1 MRVQGSSDD
10 GGALFSSKDAGPGF
24 VQIMVGPFFL
34 DDAGQGFVQMMEGP
48 FFLQM
53 MPGRFLFR

>member
-1 MRVQGSSDD
+1 MMEGP
-10 GGALFSSKDAGPGF
+10 FSSADDARPGF
-24 VQIMVGPFFL
+24 AQMMEGPFSSA
-34 DDAGQGFVQMMEGP
+34 DDEGQGFVQMMEGL

>member
-1 MRVQGSSDD
+1 MMEGSFSFSDD
-10 GGALFSSKDAGPGF
+10 ARPGFAQMMEGIFSSA
-24 VQIMVGPFFL
+24 
-34 DDAGQGFVQMMEGP
+34 DDAGQGFVQMKEGP